1 MTDSFDLFRAFESL
15 AAPKLR
21 AEDAA
26 RARLAE
32 CMRDF
37 GRGVDTSLVREAML
51 KAAIARPY
59 REVTETALD
68 TGTREAIDRMR
79 KSLARQ
85 LLTRAPGG
93 STCQI
98 NNEATRMEIEAAQN
112 FLANAEGLL
121 EYAAET
127 EEAEADAPAGGDP
140 APADA
145 AKIGPVERRTLE
157 AIRDNGTAF
166 WKNRAGGF
174 ELWVE
179 RGYKPRKDMIEWAVS
194 EGYAERDTTADGLL
208 TGQAVTL
215 TDLGHD
221 VLDA

>member
-1 MTDSFDLFRAFESL
+1 MSASFDLYRVFESL

-32 CMRDF
+32 CMTDF

-59 REVTETALD
+59 REVLEVALD
-68 TGTREAIDRMR
+68 TGIREAIDRTR
-79 KSLARQ
+79 KSLART
-85 LLTRAPGG
+85 LLTRAPGS

-98 NNEATRMEIEAAQN
+98 NNEAARMEIEGAQN
-112 FLANAEGLL
+112 FLANTEGLL
-121 EYAAET
+121 EHAA
-127 EEAEADAPAGGDP
+127 EAEADAPAGGDP
-140 APADA
+140 EPVDVP
-145 AKIGPVERRTLE
+145 KIGPVERRTLE
-157 AIRDNGTAF
+157 AIRDNGAAF

-179 RGYKPRKDMIEWAVS
+179 RGYKPRKDMVEWAVS
-194 EGYAERDTTADGLL
+194 EGYAERDTTAGGLL

-221 VLDA
+221 VLAA